1 MDLLRRDDEHLFHTY
16 KRLPLAVTHGRGMEL
31 FTADGRVYLDMFAGV
46 AVNALGYAHPALLAA
61 VVDQTTRYM
70 HVSNYF
76 AQEPQVR
83 LAELLT
89 RASGFERV
97 FFANSGT
104 ETTEGALKLARR
116 WGSTRQKQE
125 VFALSNAFHGRSTGA
140 LSLMDR
146 HRDGFGPFLDHCST
160 LPLNDTAALRKA
172 VGPTTAAVVLEF
184 IQGEGGI
191 RPVSREFAGAL
202 GELRDRHGFLI
213 IADEVQSGAGRTGRF
228 FAFEHFGL
236 RPDVVTMAKPIG
248 GGLPLGAIL
257 TSKTIADTLQPGMHG
272 TTFGG
277 NPVACAAGAV
287 VLHEVLEG
295 GLMDNA
301 EKMGRLLREGLTGL
315 QTEFPALVREVR
327 GYGLMLGMEL
337 HRDGGPIVTAM
348 REAGVLINCTDTT
361 VLRFVPP
368 LIVGADHIA
377 KTLNTLRKVLASQ

>member
-1 MDLLRRDDEHLFHTY
+1 
-16 KRLPLAVTHGRGMEL
+16 MEL
-31 FTADGRVYLDMFAGV
+31 FTADGRAYLDMFAGV

-61 VVDQTTRYM
+61 VADQAARYM

-89 RASGFERV
+89 RASGYERV

-104 ETTEGALKLARR
+104 EATEGALKLARR
-116 WGSTRQKQE
+116 WGTGRQKQE
-125 VFALSNAFHGRSTGA
+125 VFALSNAFHGRSYGA

-146 HRDGFGPFLDHCST
+146 HRDGFGPFLEHCST
-160 LPLNDTAALRKA
+160 LPFNDPAALRQA
-172 VGPTTAAVVLEF
+172 VGPSTAAVMLEF

-191 RPVSREFAGAL
+191 RPASREFVKAL

-213 IADEVQSGAGRTGRF
+213 VADEVQSGAGRTGRF
-228 FAFEHFGL
+228 CAFEHFGL
-236 RPDVVTMAKPIG
+236 RPDIVTMAKPIG

-257 TSKTIADTLQPGMHG
+257 TSKEIAETLQPGMHG

-277 NPVACAAGAV
+277 NPVACAAGVV
-287 VLHEVLEG
+287 VLQEVLDG
-295 GLMDNA
+295 GLMANA
-301 EKMGRLLREGLTGL
+301 EKMGRLLQEGLTGL
-315 QTEFPALVREVR
+315 QAEFPAIVREVR
-327 GYGLMLGMEL
+327 GYGLMLGMDL
-337 HRDGGPIVTAM
+337 HQDGAPIVAAM

-368 LIVGADHIA
+368 LIVGPDHIA
-377 KTLNTLRKVLASQ
+377 IALNALRKVLASL